1 MMESF
6 WLLAVDDDNNSPD
19 FRGMAIADV
28 YCSSSWVLLLGLVF
42 W

>member
-6 WLLAVDDDNNSPD
+6 WLLAVDDDNNSQS
-19 FRGMAIADV
+19 FRGMAIDDV
-28 YCSSSWVLLLGLVF
+28 YYSSSWVLLLGLVF